1 MLQRRYPTLSNND
14 VSSSDEDEG
23 DRFVRDDEE
32 QERELSRRNGEASEA
47 SPGIKKQQTDAEIAN
62 TLNANDVTK
71 RKRRQVLTEAG
82 LTGSKGLIKIRRNF
96 PSKLRYR
103 PPNFNTGGLKRNVVS
118 KRKRMEQEIQAAATY
133 TSNLMQNY
141 EEFATELVP
150 TEHFT
155 DTLNKIQDLG
165 SKKQVKAYLDI
176 MREEVCK
183 QHIEG
188 IHGKEKTEKLFNEL
202 EHGLQTH
209 KKRLL
214 DEAESEIDAQ
224 LSDDGSL
231 LKNNSIDEKKGVK
244 DSGES
249 INSKERGTIIKNK
262 DKILPKS
269 RQETDDSSE
278 EEEIEASFDDVA
290 GSAAPERAMDTE
302 NSGEVKGTYVSIPI
316 KDASIMGENSNDYAS
331 GIITTDKSKEINL
344 EQNCM
349 EEVISQEILVMDG
362 TQNSTSNSCE
372 GRNGEGS
379 KEEGGNKAP
388 ILHTVAIGP
397 IDDFKND
404 KNNSQGILNTQIS
417 GITQFSQA
425 DSESQERLT
434 FDASQSIAETQTLV
448 GTQNENT
455 HTITSVD
462 NNNTTN
468 YSRKEEEKRDID
480 QELEALQGKSHNAK
494 TCQNSTI
501 VELSQI
507 ESGMEE
513 GPAFDSSQNA
523 HEANT
528 TILTPN
534 ATNLFSQ
541 DY

>member
-62 TLNANDVTK
+62 TLNANDVAK
-71 RKRRQVLTEAG
+71 RKRRHVLTEVG

-103 PPNFNTGGLKRNVVS
+103 PPNFNTGVLKRNVVS
-118 KRKRMEQEIQAAATY
+118 KRKRMEQEIQAAAAY
-133 TSNLMQNY
+133 TSNLMRNY

-183 QHIEG
+183 QYIEG

-202 EHGLQTH
+202 EYGLQTH

-231 LKNNSIDEKKGVK
+231 LKNNSTNGKKGVK
-244 DSGES
+244 ESGES
-249 INSKERGTIIKNK
+249 INAEHSTIIKNK
-262 DKILPKS
+262 DELLQKS
-269 RQETDDSSE
+269 LQETHDSSE

-290 GSAAPERAMDTE
+290 GSAIPERAMDTE
-302 NSGEVKGTYVSIPI
+302 NSEEMKDTHESIPS
-316 KDASIMGENSNDYAS
+316 KDASIMRENSNDYAS

-344 EQNCM
+344 EKNCTQ
-349 EEVISQEILVMDG
+349 EVISQEILVLDV
-362 TQNSTSNSCE
+362 TQNSTSNCCE
-372 GRNGEGS
+372 
-379 KEEGGNKAP
+379 
-388 ILHTVAIGP
+388 
-397 IDDFKND
+397 
-404 KNNSQGILNTQIS
+404 
-417 GITQFSQA
+417 
-425 DSESQERLT
+425 
-434 FDASQSIAETQTLV
+434 
-448 GTQNENT
+448 
-455 HTITSVD
+455 
-462 NNNTTN
+462 
-468 YSRKEEEKRDID
+468 
-480 QELEALQGKSHNAK
+480 
-494 TCQNSTI
+494 
-501 VELSQI
+501 
-507 ESGMEE
+507 
-513 GPAFDSSQNA
+513 AFDSSHNA
-523 HEANT
+523 HESNT
-528 TILTPN
+528 TILTTN
-534 ATNLFSQ
+534 ATSLFSQ